1 MATVSVLAI
10 AGVGS
15 VSGQENSVGVR
26 YDLNG
31 NNRIE
36 RNEVLAA
43 IDDYLFTDLVTR
55 DEVSELI
62 DLYLFDLPVTTPTP
76 VPLNP
81 ESLPPCTADRSVF
94 PYIDLGIRLS
104 GCHTERANI
113 YLSDSSSHILPKLV
127 ASVDPL
133 LKSLDDA
140 LLAQL
145 NIDAAARGLP
155 AIHLVNTPAEL
166 DAIKRYFNID
176 VEASGWYSCCGERPG
191 IYGSDTSP
199 IELIA
204 HEYVHFALSDYWVPR
219 WMDEGL
225 AVNYVHEL
233 VLYDPTGSILWQAS
247 GAKRSVKEGQT
258 LSLTDSDLNPY
269 ARGYMAV
276 RYIIEIY
283 GYPAMSRILEL
294 ISEGSD
300 ASTAISRVVGKS
312 YAQFEIDFTLW
323 VLAWGEND
331 PKYRD
336 FLAPGS
342 GALFCFPPSCAQI
355 GQGTLDFLV
364 DLSAEATFI
373 NPTQTNWFEYGFN
386 IRDSIDINVTSEQYW
401 RVTFW
406 SREDRGEGVTHRAA
420 APIDGGELHG
430 PFDTS
435 PGGENHLR
443 ITAEGNR
450 GCLYV
455 NGEFISCFDLPEP
468 AQAGSVLV
476 YSKIGDVWF
485 KDRKIEPASGST
497 TAPGT
502 GPATPSSAT
511 APRNT

>member
-1 MATVSVLAI
+1 MGVL
-10 AGVGS
+10 
-15 VSGQENSVGVR
+15 
-26 YDLNG
+26 YDLND
-31 NNRIE
+31 NNRID
-36 RNEVLAA
+36 RDEVLAA
-43 IDDYLFTDLVTR
+43 IGDYLSSDIVTR
-55 DEVSELI
+55 DEVLELI
-62 DLYLFDLPVTTPTP
+62 GLYLFDLPVTTLT
-76 VPLNP
+76 PLNS

-104 GCHTERANI
+104 GCHTEKANI
-113 YLSDSSSHILPKLV
+113 YLSNSSSHILPKLV

-145 NIDAAARGLP
+145 NVDAAARGLP
-155 AIHLVNTPAEL
+155 AIHLVGTSAEL
-166 DAIKRYFNID
+166 DAIKRYFNI
-176 VEASGWYSCCGERPG
+176 VFEASGWYSCCSDRPG

-199 IELIA
+199 VELIA
-204 HEYVHFALSDYWVPR
+204 HEYVHFALSDYGVPP
-219 WMDEGL
+219 WMNEGL
-225 AVNYVHEL
+225 AENYVHEL
-233 VLYDPTGSILWQAS
+233 VLYDPTGSILWHAS

-283 GYPAMSRILEL
+283 GYPTMSRILEL

-300 ASTAISRVVGKS
+300 ASTAISRAVGKS

-342 GALFCFPPSCAQI
+342 GALFCFSPCGRI
-355 GQGTLDFLV
+355 EQGTLDSLV
-364 DLSAEATFI
+364 DLTAEATFI
-373 NPTQTNWFEYGFN
+373 NPTQTNWFEYGFH
-386 IRDSIDINVTSEQYW
+386 IRNSIDINVTSERFW

-406 SREDRGEGVTHRAA
+406 SREYRGEGVIHRTA
-420 APIDGGELHG
+420 APIDGGRLTG

-468 AQAGSVLV
+468 AVAGDVLV
-476 YSKIGDVWF
+476 YSEIGDVWV
-485 KDRKIEPASGST
+485 KDRKIEPASGAT
-497 TAPGT
+497 TSPG
-502 GPATPSSAT
+502 
-511 APRNT
+511 